1 MMLNSMWGKFGQK
14 TNKTQVGEFDDPVT
28 FSNFHESDKY
38 DIYYVSVLT
47 ENRVEIHFKHELED
61 DHPTST
67 SLWPASQHVGPACVC
82 MKPWTSCKTGCCTLF
97 IFLSRP
103 REENPKLGDYLGEE
117 CKVRGISLNSEG
129 IKQLNYQVLR
139 QNVCDDVLGDYLGEE
154 CKVRGISLN
163 SEGIKQL
170 NYQVL
175 RQNVCDNVLQPLEN
189 RPRQT
194 AVVKPYH
201 IVRNVNSTS
210 LKQCPRPKSTR
221 WCSAN
226 VSLTRSVKGFSRTRT
241 VTLHGS
247 WRWRDA
253 RHVGRLVNNVL
264 NPPQTGAFRWSSAS
278 SWRRLSDQDFFLMF
292 VGWRRRAGVGP

>member
-14 TNKTQVGEFDDPVT
+14 TNKTQVREFDDPVT

-38 DIYYVSVLT
+38 DICYVSVLT

-67 SLWPASQHVGPACVC
+67 SLWPASQPVGPACVC

-139 QNVCDDVLGDYLGEE
+139 QNVCDDVL
-154 CKVRGISLN
+154 
-163 SEGIKQL
+163 
-170 NYQVL
+170 
-175 RQNVCDNVLQPLEN
+175 QPLEN
-189 RPRQT
+189 RARQT

-253 RHVGRLVNNVL
+253 RHVGRLLNNVL